1 MLRKAGKIAGL
12 VLAAGLFS
20 APVIADITVGN
31 HKSNRLG
38 KGESLAPNWS
48 TTHSNPVL
56 NNYQETI
63 RFIEVCVNGR
73 SFVAA
78 QSMAGVWDPKA
89 GAGAGAGIGIVQVF
103 EQAPD
108 GNMQA
113 VSCKN

>member
-1 MLRKAGKIAGL
+1 MFKKAGKIAGL
-12 VLAAGLFS
+12 GLALVMVS
-20 APVIADITVGN
+20 ATATAEITIGK

-63 RFIEVCVNGR
+63 RFMEVCVNGR

-78 QSMAGVWDPKA
+78 QSMAGVWDTKT

-103 EQAPD
+103 ERSSD
-108 GNMQA
+108 GSMQA
-113 VSCKN
+113 VDCKN